1 MKKLRALPLS
11 IKAFTLIELLVVI
24 AIIAILAG
32 MLLPALGNAKDK
44 AKSISCLSNL
54 KQWSIA
60 VQIYGGD
67 NEDKL
72 PRDGMSSA
80 GIYPG
85 AAPTVAPF
93 SGSPND
99 SAAWFN
105 AMGATVDKPLSNYWR
120 TPGVATAAQNAQT
133 LPYPG
138 NGVGKMFHCPSAKM
152 SNADL
157 TSVLSGG
164 GRYGFFSYAFN
175 IDLKVETINGTM
187 VTTYA
192 YPLNARLANFNKGTR
207 TVLMFD
213 QVFSPTDERVN
224 TSPQFNG
231 VNPANRWRN
240 YATRHSKTGGNIA
253 FLDGH
258 AAFYKTAAPQSANR
272 PIPKSSGIPCSGIES
287 RADQA
292 RIFAA
297 NSNPCESVSIRG

>member
-1 MKKLRALPLS
+1 MKTHGHFRGQPW
-11 IKAFTLIELLVVI
+11 AFTLIELLVVI

-32 MLLPALGNAKDK
+32 MLLPALASAKDK
-44 AKSISCLSNL
+44 AKGIACLNNL
-54 KQWSIA
+54 KQWSLA
-60 VQIYGGD
+60 VQVYAGD

-85 AAPTVAPF
+85 AAPTVAPY

-105 AMGATVDKPLSNYWR
+105 AMLSGIDKPLSNHWR
-120 TPGVATAAQNAQT
+120 SPGVTVAAQNAQT

-138 NGVGKMFHCPSAKM
+138 NNVGKLFHCPSAKM
-152 SNADL
+152 SQGDL

-175 IDLKVETINGTM
+175 IDLKVESVNGST

-192 YPLNARLANFNKGTR
+192 YPMVPRLVNFNKATQV
-207 TVLMFD
+207 VLMFD

-224 TSPQFNG
+224 SSPQFNG

-240 YATRHSKTGGNIA
+240 YATRHSKKGGNIA
-253 FLDGH
+253 FIDGH
-258 AAFYKTAAPQSANR
+258 AAYYTTSAVTNGGSFTATASISEATNSPVIWNAPFRN
-272 PIPKSSGIPCSGIES
+272 
-287 RADQA
+287 
-292 RIFAA
+292 
-297 NSNPCESVSIRG
+297 